1 METRTIAAISTP
13 MGIGGIAVIR
23 LSGDRAIEIADKA
36 FMGKDKLCEVD
47 THTVHYGH
55 IIDENSKKIDEVLVT
70 VMKAPRSYT
79 CEDVVEISTHGG
91 VVSSKGVL
99 KRLIELGAYHA
110 EAGEFT
116 KRAFLNGRIDLSQA
130 EAVIDIINSKTIMER
145 DNALSQSEG
154 SLSERIN
161 DIRQELLNLA
171 ASMQVIIDYPDE
183 ELEDVTCEDIR
194 IRANDAKKGIQ
205 TLIMTSENGK
215 IIREGIKT
223 AIVGKPNVGK
233 SSLLNFLAKEERAI
247 VTDIAGTTRD
257 VIEECV
263 NVDGVML
270 VLADTAGIRETDDV
284 VEKIGVSKSLKS
296 IENSDFVIVMLD
308 SSTKPDDEEI
318 KLIDKTRDKKRIVII
333 NKTDI
338 GDSSV
343 IEEIKKMID
352 SEPIEISIKT
362 GEGTQK
368 VIEEIKK
375 LYNFGELYQ
384 SDGVIV
390 TNMRH
395 ISALTNAKE
404 ALDRVEESIECGMPS
419 DIASIDLNLAIEAL
433 GEITGAV
440 VSDDIVSAVFHD
452 FCVGK

>member
-1 METRTIAAISTP
+1 MENRTIAAISTP
-13 MGIGGIAVIR
+13 IGVGGIAVIR

-36 FMGKDKLCEVD
+36 FVGKDKLCEVD

-55 IIDENSKKIDEVLVT
+55 IVDNASKKIDEVLVT
-70 VMKAPRSYT
+70 VMRAPRSYT

-91 VVSSKGVL
+91 LVSSKGVL

-130 EAVIDIINSKTIMER
+130 EAVIDIINSRTTLAR
-145 DNALSQSEG
+145 DNALLQSEG

-161 DIRQELLNLA
+161 SIRDRLLKLA

-183 ELEDVTCEDIR
+183 ELEDVTCEDIKV
-194 IRANDAKKGIQ
+194 RANEAEKDIDA
-205 TLIMTSENGK
+205 LIMTSENGK
-215 IIREGIKT
+215 IIKEGIKT

-257 VIEECV
+257 VIEESV

-270 VLADTAGIRETDDV
+270 VLSDTAGIRETDDT
-284 VEKIGVSKSLKS
+284 VEKIGVEKSIKS

-308 SSTKPDDEEI
+308 STTKPDDEEI
-318 KLIDKTRDKKRIVII
+318 KLLEKTKNKKRIVVI

-338 GDSSV
+338 GEGSIV
-343 IEEIKKMID
+343 EEIKKITD
-352 SEPIEISIKT
+352 CEPIEISVKT

-368 VIEEIKK
+368 LIDKIKK
-375 LYNFGELYQ
+375 LYNIGELSQ

-395 ISALTNAKE
+395 ISALTNAKD
-404 ALDRVEESIECGMPS
+404 ALKRVQDSIECGMPS